1 MQKRKMCIKRMVSL
15 WLLLITALVLSS
27 CGNREE
33 DSFGKVMSVKEICS
47 CIQNMQKEI
56 EGELLK
62 ANYTKTDTDSNNI
75 DLSNN
80 DIKDRTKSSWYMDEY
95 INEKG
100 TVMEV
105 TYNVED
111 SSLWLDI
118 EVKGDEKSQPES
130 EYDRAI
136 SFYKQFTN
144 ANITEEK
151 INTLLEKNK
160 EKSGEYRIDSHAYP
174 DAFQYK
180 ITENNETSFFL
191 AGIVK

>member
-1 MQKRKMCIKRMVSL
+1 MQKRKMCIKRTVSL
-15 WLLLITALVLSS
+15 CLFLITALVLSS

-47 CIQNMQKEI
+47 RIQNMQKEI

-144 ANITEEK
+144 ANITEDK

-160 EKSGEYRIDSHAYP
+160 EKSGEYRIDSDAYP

-180 ITENNETSFFL
+180 IMENKETSFFL